1 MVNGIIGIM
10 TKRHMIVIMAL
21 LFTVS
26 VLSAGLLFINTVNAA
41 EPITYYV
48 SPTGSDSN
56 TGTIDAPFKTIAKAR
71 DVVRTVNGN
80 MKSDIYVY
88 LRGGTYN
95 ITETIT
101 FGPQDSGTNGYRIYY
116 MAYPGETPVLSGAT
130 KVTGW
135 TRHNGNIY
143 KAKLN
148 RSTKLRNLYVNDQ
161 RASMT
166 SKRVT
171 ARGGHGTYTVTA
183 GQAPWAW
190 TSGSKSDGV
199 RYDMSEVPE
208 ITRNKDDLEI
218 VNGTTWNENI
228 VCTRDVITA
237 NGYRVLLLQQ
247 PYGAIAQTPGW
258 GAAFTTSGT
267 HTIYNAFEFLKDR
280 KSVV

>member
-1 MVNGIIGIM
+1 
-10 TKRHMIVIMAL
+10 
-21 LFTVS
+21 
-26 VLSAGLLFINTVNAA
+26 
-41 EPITYYV
+41 
-48 SPTGSDSN
+48 
-56 TGTIDAPFKTIAKAR
+56 
-71 DVVRTVNGN
+71 
-80 MKSDIYVY
+80 
-88 LRGGTYN
+88 
-95 ITETIT
+95 
-101 FGPQDSGTNGYRIYY
+101 
-116 MAYPGETPVLSGAT
+116 
-130 KVTGW
+130 
-135 TRHNGNIY
+135 
-143 KAKLN
+143 
-148 RSTKLRNLYVNDQ
+148 
-161 RASMT
+161 MT

-258 GAAFTTSGT
+258 VRLLLLPVPIQF
-267 HTIYNAFEFLKDR
+267 IMPLNF
-280 KSVV
+280 